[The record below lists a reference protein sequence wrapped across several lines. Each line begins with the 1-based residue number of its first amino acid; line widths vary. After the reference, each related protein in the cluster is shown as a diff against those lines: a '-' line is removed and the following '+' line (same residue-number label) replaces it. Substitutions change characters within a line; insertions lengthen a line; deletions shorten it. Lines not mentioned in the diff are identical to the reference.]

1 MGSYE
6 RVCPACERIA
16 NDYPAGVLHVEG
28 TFATEHRRDLLSL
41 IRNIEKR
48 ERAEHPLKRV
58 MGIADEGSGFAVS
71 TTDSNLVQ
79 ALGRA
84 MLKAYAGRL
93 EHPPT
98 TSDKENVVR
107 VRWFRD

>member
-1 MGSYE
+1 
-6 RVCPACERIA
+6 
-16 NDYPAGVLHVEG
+16 
-28 TFATEHRRDLLSL
+28 
-41 IRNIEKR
+41 
-48 ERAEHPLKRV
+48 
-58 MGIADEGSGFAVS
+58 
-71 TTDSNLVQ
+71 
-79 ALGRA
+79 